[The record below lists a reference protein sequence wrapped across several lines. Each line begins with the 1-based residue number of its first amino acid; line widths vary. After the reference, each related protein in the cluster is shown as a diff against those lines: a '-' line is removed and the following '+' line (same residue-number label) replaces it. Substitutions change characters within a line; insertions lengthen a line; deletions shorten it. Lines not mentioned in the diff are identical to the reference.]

1 MSPDAGTNVNDA
13 RAPNLMSSAI
23 RIVVTGTNG
32 QVARS
37 LTELAPPA
45 GFHVTALGKD
55 LFDLADA
62 TTHGRQIE
70 AAEPDLIVSAAAH
83 TDATVAES
91 EPERANAIN
100 IHGAEKLAR
109 IAQALAI
116 PIIHLST
123 AYVFDGANPAPYR
136 EDDPVAPL
144 NVYGRSKLM
153 GERAVMA
160 ACDRHVIL
168 RLSWMYSP
176 FGRNVVTAMLAH
188 AAKSDTI
195 RVVTD
200 QSGNP
205 TAAADVARGVMQIAR
220 NLLRGNPRADG
231 CGLFHMAAQ
240 GAGTPLDL
248 ARAIFAASA
257 AHGGPSPR
265 IMPVTSTDF
274 STRVSRPPNATLD
287 SAKLAAVHG
296 VTLPDWRASLAPCVA
311 RIVEDMAR
319 NARGGASKI

>member
-1 MSPDAGTNVNDA
+1 MSPNAGTNVNDA
-13 RAPNLMSSAI
+13 QACGPMSADI

-37 LTELAPPA
+37 LVELGPAA
-45 GFHVTALGKD
+45 GFHVTPLGKD

-70 AAEPDLIVSAAAH
+70 AAEPDIIVSAAAH
-83 TDATVAES
+83 TDATVAEK
-91 EPERANAIN
+91 EPDRANAIN
-100 IHGAEKLAR
+100 IQGAEMLAK
-109 IAQALAI
+109 IAQELAI

-123 AYVFDGANPAPYR
+123 AYVFDGMNPAPYR
-136 EDDPVAPL
+136 EDDGVAPL

-160 ACDRHVIL
+160 ACERHVIL

-205 TAAADVARGVMQIAR
+205 TAAADVAQGVMKVAR
-220 NLLRGNPRADG
+220 NLLRGHPHAG
-231 CGLFHMAAQ
+231 SYGLFHMAAQ

-248 ARAIFAASA
+248 ARAVFAASA
-257 AHGGPSPR
+257 ALGGPSPR
-265 IMPVTSTDF
+265 IIPIVSTDY
-274 STRVSRPPNATLD
+274 STRVRRPPNATLD
-287 SAKLAAVHG
+287 SAKLAAAHG
-296 VTLPDWRASLAPCVA
+296 VTLPDWRASLPLCVR
-311 RIVEDMAR
+311 RIVKAMA
-319 NARGGASKI
+319 SSTEPLT

>member
-1 MSPDAGTNVNDA
+1 MSADGGTNVNDA
-13 RAPNLMSSAI
+13 QAAGPMSSDI
-23 RIVVTGTNG
+23 RVVVTGTNG

-37 LTELAPPA
+37 LVELGPPA
-45 GFHVTALGKD
+45 GFHVTSLGKA

-70 AAEPDLIVSAAAH
+70 AAEPEIIVSAAAH
-83 TDATVAES
+83 TDATVAEK

-100 IHGAEKLAR
+100 ILGAEKLAK
-109 IAQALAI
+109 IAQELAI

-123 AYVFDGANPAPYR
+123 AYVFDGMSPAPYR
-136 EDDPVAPL
+136 EGDPVAPL

-160 ACDRHVIL
+160 ACARHVIL

-205 TAAADVARGVMQIAR
+205 TAATDVAQGVMQIAR
-220 NLLRGNPRADG
+220 NLLRGNPRPDTY
-231 CGLFHMAAQ
+231 GLFHMSAQ
-240 GAGTPLDL
+240 GIATPLEL
-248 ARAIFAASA
+248 ASAVFAASA
-257 AHGGPSPR
+257 ALGGPSPR
-265 IMPVTSTDF
+265 IIPITSADY
-274 STRVSRPPNATLD
+274 SAQVRRPPNATLD
-287 SAKLAAVHG
+287 STKLAAVHG
-296 VTLPDWRASLAPCVA
+296 VTLPDWRDSLPISVT
-311 RIVEDMAR
+311 RIIKDMA
-319 NARGGASKI
+319 NTA